1 MIIAIQAGDKDKDP
15 AQTGSHMKSILEKIS
30 DAGDSVIYVD
40 QPSTMSDQIQPVA
53 DDLGL
58 DVIKVTPEFMLHGLG
73 AVEYALTQ
81 VATRSDVAIIL
92 GGSEELSTIDR
103 DFQSY
108 VVFFGHPYVKTV
120 VPYERIEV
128 L

>member
-15 AQTGSHMKSILEKIS
+15 AQTRSHMKSILEKIS
-30 DAGDSVIYVD
+30 DAGDSVMYMD

-53 DDLGL
+53 EDLGL

-73 AVEYALTQ
+73 AVEYALTL
-81 VATRSDVAIIL
+81 VATRSDVSIIL
-92 GGSEELSTIDR
+92 GGSEEMSTIDR

>member
-15 AQTGSHMKSILEKIS
+15 AQTRSHMKSILEKIS
-30 DAGDSVIYVD
+30 DAGDSVMYMD

-53 DDLGL
+53 EDLGL

-73 AVEYALTQ
+73 AVEYALTL

>member
-15 AQTGSHMKSILEKIS
+15 AQTRSHMKSILEEIS
-30 DAGDSVIYVD
+30 DAGDSVMYMD
-40 QPSTMSDQIQPVA
+40 QPSTMSDQIHPVA
-53 DDLGL
+53 ADLGL
-58 DVIKVTPEFMLHGLG
+58 DVIKITPEFMLHGLG
-73 AVEYALTQ
+73 AVEYALTL
-81 VATRSDVAIIL
+81 VATRSDVSIIL
-92 GGSEELSTIDR
+92 GGSEEMSTIDR

>member
-15 AQTGSHMKSILEKIS
+15 AQTRSHMKSILEKIS
-30 DAGDSVIYVD
+30 DAGDSVMFMD

-53 DDLGL
+53 EDLGL

-73 AVEYALTQ
+73 AVEYALTL
-81 VATRSDVAIIL
+81 VATRSDLSIIL
-92 GGSEELSTIDR
+92 GGSEEMSTIDR

>member
-15 AQTGSHMKSILEKIS
+15 AQTRSHMKSILEKIS
-30 DAGDSVIYVD
+30 DAGDSVMYMD

-53 DDLGL
+53 EDLGL

-73 AVEYALTQ
+73 AVEYALTL
-81 VATRSDVAIIL
+81 VATRSDLSIIL
-92 GGSEELSTIDR
+92 GGAEEMSTIDR

>member
-15 AQTGSHMKSILEKIS
+15 AQTRSHMKSILEKIS
-30 DAGDSVIYVD
+30 DAGDSVMYMD

-53 DDLGL
+53 EDLGL
-58 DVIKVTPEFMLHGLG
+58 DVIKVTPDFMLHGLG
-73 AVEYALTQ
+73 AIEYALTL
-81 VATRSDVAIIL
+81 VATRSDLSIIL
-92 GGSEELSTIDR
+92 GGSEEMSTIDR

>member
-15 AQTGSHMKSILEKIS
+15 AQTRSHMKSILEKIS
-30 DAGDSVIYVD
+30 DAGDSVMYMD

-53 DDLGL
+53 EDLGL

-73 AVEYALTQ
+73 AVEYALTL
-81 VATRSDVAIIL
+81 VATRSDLSIIL
-92 GGSEELSTIDR
+92 GGSEEMSTIDR

>member
-1 MIIAIQAGDKDKDP
+1 
-15 AQTGSHMKSILEKIS
+15 MKSILEKIS
-30 DAGDSVIYVD
+30 DAGDSVMYMD

-53 DDLGL
+53 EDLGL
-58 DVIKVTPEFMLHGLG
+58 DVIKITPEFMLHGLG
-73 AVEYALTQ
+73 AVEYALTL
-81 VATRSDVAIIL
+81 VATRSDVSIIL
-92 GGSEELSTIDR
+92 GGSEEMSTIDR

>member
-15 AQTGSHMKSILEKIS
+15 AQTRSHMMSILEEV
-30 DAGDSVIYVD
+30 AHEGDSVMFMD

-53 DDLGL
+53 EELGL
-58 DVIKVTPEFMLHGLG
+58 DVIKITPEFMLHGLG
-73 AVEYALTQ
+73 AIEYALTQ
-81 VATRSDVAIIL
+81 VAARSDVSIIL
-92 GGSEELSTIDR
+92 GGSEEMSTIDR
-103 DFQSY
+103 DFLSF

>member
-15 AQTGSHMKSILEKIS
+15 AQTRSHMKSILEKTS
-30 DAGDSVIYVD
+30 DAGDSVMYMD

-53 DDLGL
+53 EDLGL

-73 AVEYALTQ
+73 AVEYALTL
-81 VATRSDVAIIL
+81 VATRSDVSIIL
-92 GGSEELSTIDR
+92 GGSEEMSTIDR

-108 VVFFGHPYVKTV
+108 VVFFGRPYVKTV

>member
-1 MIIAIQAGDKDKDP
+1 MIVAIQAGDKDKDP
-15 AQTGSHMKSILEKIS
+15 AQTRSHMKSILEKIS
-30 DAGDSVIYVD
+30 DAGDSVMYMD

-53 DDLGL
+53 EDLGL

-73 AVEYALTQ
+73 SVEYALTL
-81 VATRSDVAIIL
+81 VATRSDVSIIL
-92 GGSEELSTIDR
+92 GGSEEMSTIDR